1 MQTQHIELRSRAVL
15 VILVVLSSFLTLTG
29 CRADQQS
36 SKPVPKPA
44 TQEITYPAN
53 FIKHFFSKDE
63 PTAQD
68 YVQGMK
74 DIVPEYYTDVYAHKN
89 GDITIVV
96 TKKQLH
102 KLIKE
107 NDDDIKASEKDF
119 LGKGEDYRYQ
129 IGKDGRT
136 MDLWLDKHV
145 PPMGEAGMTLDLP
158 QDYATNYYL
167 KGGKGDWDMTITF
180 HNCHT
185 GQTVYQY
192 QWSQGSNYT
201 IDQFGD

>member
-53 FIKHFFSKDE
+53 FIKHFLEDGETPQEQVKKVKARG
-63 PTAQD
+63 P
-68 YVQGMK
+68 K
-74 DIVPEYYTDVYAHKN
+74 YYTDVYATKN
-89 GDITIVV
+89 GDEVDVV
-96 TKKQLH
+96 TQKQRQT
-102 KLIKE
+102 LIKE

-119 LGKGEDYRYQ
+119 LSKGKDYRYQ

-136 MDLWLDKHV
+136 MDLWLDKHI

-158 QDYATNYYL
+158 QDYGLNYYL